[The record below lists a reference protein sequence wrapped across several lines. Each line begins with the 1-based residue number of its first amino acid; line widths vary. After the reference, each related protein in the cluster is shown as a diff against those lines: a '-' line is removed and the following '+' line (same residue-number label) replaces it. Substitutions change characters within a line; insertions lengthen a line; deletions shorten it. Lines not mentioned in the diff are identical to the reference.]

1 MAQLRQP
8 RINYGPEH
16 TLRDLSKLAVTLALE
31 NVSDKKGE
39 ERSKVSLAANRLAS
53 LERRRN
59 QYEVAFLEKQ
69 AQISGY
75 VGEAQNLSDIYQT
88 ESGSSI
94 ENITA
99 DLYKEPFKYYEQA
112 MGVTQNQINLLNP
125 QILESVDKLAR
136 LSQAEKFLTEGVGA
150 TYTTGTGEEAKT
162 WGPEDLTQALFMKK
176 FYPDIEEG
184 TAPAEIGAYFER
196 HKVDPTFI
204 AGKEKERKT
213 EAFTEESRAAAL
225 AAEQRAIKSAEQS
238 AASALRAQEIHEV
251 TMGRAAVPLTTE
263 INKSLE
269 RANWYN
275 PQINKAGIGMTFA
288 SMGYAASLGKPGPK
302 KELGQQ
308 TFEVESFRIGLL
320 FNPAARMTFGIAP
333 DQKIKEI
340 STEQLMDMYQGFMD
354 KAGPKRQRALD
365 VRRIGEK
372 IFFENSPERAYDPND
387 IKKGM
392 KVPPYNVRDE
402 LIATAYA
409 KYRDYSNISSTEAD
423 KYAEDVKWILG
434 IDLKYEGTLRPKLKE
449 FFRVNAL
456 EGVIGIPG
464 GYEGFN
470 MDELTIRQKGA
481 AYDLMEM
488 IKNKYHYD
496 VAEDKW
502 IDSIDKEG
510 NIIYE

>member
-16 TLRDLSKLAVTLALE
+16 TLRDLNKLALTLALE
-31 NVSDKKGE
+31 NVSDKKGVE
-39 ERSKVSLAANRLAS
+39 KDRVNIAANRLAS

-75 VGEAQNLSDIYQT
+75 IGDAQNLSDIYQT

-94 ENITA
+94 KNITA
-99 DLYKEPFKYYEQA
+99 DLYEEPFKYYQQA
-112 MGVTQNQINLLNP
+112 MDVTQKQIDLLNP

-136 LSQAEKFLTEGVGA
+136 LAQAEEFLTKGVGA
-150 TYTTGTGEEAKT
+150 TYTTGTGEEVKT
-162 WGPEDLTQALFMKK
+162 WGPEDLTQALFMEK
-176 FYPDIEEG
+176 FYPDIEAG
-184 TAPAEIGAYFER
+184 KGPAEIGAYFKR
-196 HKVDPTFI
+196 HQVDPTFI

-213 EAFTEESRAAAL
+213 EAFTEESRIATR

-275 PQINKAGIGMTFA
+275 PQINKAGVGMTFA
-288 SMGYAASLGKPGPK
+288 SMGYAASLGKPGPE

-308 TFEVESFRIGLL
+308 TFEVEAFRIGLL

-354 KAGPKRQRALD
+354 KAGPKRQRALE

-409 KYRDYSNISSTEAD
+409 RYRDYANISSTEAD
-423 KYAEDVKWILG
+423 KYAEDAKWILG

-456 EGVIGIPG
+456 EGVIGVPG
-464 GYEGFN
+464 GYEEFN
-470 MDELTIRQKGA
+470 MDELTSRQKDA

-496 VAEDKW
+496 IAEDKW
-502 IDSIDKEG
+502 IDSIDKDG
-510 NIIYE
+510 NITYE